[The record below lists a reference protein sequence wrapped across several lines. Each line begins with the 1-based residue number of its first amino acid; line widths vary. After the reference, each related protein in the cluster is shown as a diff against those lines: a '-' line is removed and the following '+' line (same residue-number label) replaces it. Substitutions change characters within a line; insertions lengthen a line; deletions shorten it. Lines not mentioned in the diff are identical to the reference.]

1 MLLWGCGKAGAWS
14 LERKPKGT
22 GKSTAK
28 IKSGRARIPAD
39 KKEPGGTSLGKE
51 NRRGSVGGPRQ
62 RERPQ
67 LRGRLESKAT

>member
-1 MLLWGCGKAGAWS
+1 MLLWGCGKAGAWR

-39 KKEPGGTSLGKE
+39 KKEPGGHLLG
-51 NRRGSVGGPRQ
+51 RRTGEG
-62 RERPQ
+62 E
-67 LRGRLESKAT
+67 